1 MDEIAKNL
9 LFKIADLHE
18 IPSGAFSFRENG
30 KSVVINSTANIEIV
44 KKQDKSGIDIF
55 IKPNTKNQ
63 SLHIPVVITQ
73 GGVNDLVYNDFHIAE
88 NCDVLIVAGCGIHNA
103 DKTSSQHDGIH
114 SFVIGKNSKVKYVE
128 RHLGIGSFEKILNP
142 TTMVEMSE
150 NAVFEMETTQIGG
163 VSFASRK
170 TTAKLGKN
178 AKLLIKEKI
187 LTTENQTAKTAFD
200 VELLGENSVVE
211 VVSRVVAK
219 DSSYQE
225 FSSNILGKN
234 ACFGRVECDGI
245 ILGGAKIKSN
255 PSVFAENV
263 NASLTHE
270 AQIGKIAGEQ
280 LIKLMS
286 LGLSKTEAE
295 NTIIEGFLEN

>member
-1 MDEIAKNL
+1 MDKIAKDL
-9 LFKIADLHE
+9 LLQIADLHE

-30 KSVVINSTANIEIV
+30 KSVIINSTENIEIV
-44 KKQDKSGIDIF
+44 KKTDKAGIDIY

-63 SLHIPVVITQ
+63 SLHIPVIITQ
-73 GGVNDLVYNDFHIAE
+73 GGINDLVYNDFHIAD
-88 NCDVLIVAGCGIHNA
+88 NCDILIVAGCGIHNE
-103 DKTSSQHDGIH
+103 DKGASQHDGIH

-128 RHLGIGSFEKILNP
+128 RHLGVGNNQKILNP
-142 TTMVEMSE
+142 TTFVDMGE
-150 NAVFEMETTQIGG
+150 NSVFEMETTQIGG
-163 VSFASRK
+163 VDFASRK
-170 TTAKLGKN
+170 TFAKLYKN
-178 AKLLIKEKI
+178 AKLLAKEKI
-187 LTTENQTAKTAFD
+187 LTTDKQIAKTAFE
-200 VELLGENSVVE
+200 VELLGENSTVE

-245 ILGGAKIKSN
+245 ILDNAKIKSN

-270 AQIGKIAGEQ
+270 AQIGKIAGDQ

-286 LGLSKTEAE
+286 LGLSKIDAE
-295 NTIIEGFLEN
+295 NAIIAGYLGN